1 MAQLFP
7 EWSNRVPR
15 LLLVGSVLLI
25 TSIVFFFWHFGSHDF
40 LEVGYAPKQPIDY
53 SHRLHAG
60 ELGLDCRYC
69 HASVEV
75 SAVAS
80 IPSTQTCMNC
90 HTQIKTDSEKLALLR
105 ESWLEGTAIEWV
117 KVHDLPDY
125 VHFNHSAHVNV
136 GVGCASCH
144 GRVDRMEVVMQA
156 EPMSMGWCLDCH
168 NNPGPSL
175 RPLDQVTN
183 MSWVAPV
190 NQFELAA
197 EIISKK
203 NIAPPIYCNA
213 CHY

>member
-15 LLLVGSVLLI
+15 FVLVGSVLLV
-25 TSIVFFFWHFGSHDF
+25 TSIVFFFYHFGSHQY
-40 LEVGYAPKQPIDY
+40 LEVGYSPKQPIDY

-60 ELGLDCRYC
+60 QLGIDCRYC

-80 IPSTQTCMNC
+80 VPSTQTCMNC
-90 HTQIKTDSEKLALLR
+90 HAQVKPDSPKLAVLR
-105 ESWLEGTAIEWV
+105 ESWENGTPIEWV

-125 VHFNHSAHVNV
+125 VHFDHSAHVNV

-156 EPMSMGWCLDCH
+156 EPMNMGWCLDCH
-168 NNPGPSL
+168 NNPGPNL
-175 RPLDQVTN
+175 RPVDQVTN
-183 MSWVAPV
+183 MSWVAPT

-203 NIAPPIYCNA
+203 NIAPPVYCNA

>member
-15 LLLVGSVLLI
+15 LLLVGFVLLI
-25 TSIVFFFWHFGSHDF
+25 TSIVFFFWHFGSHEF
-40 LEVGYAPKQPIDY
+40 LEVGYAPQQPIDY

-90 HTQIKTDSEKLALLR
+90 HTQVLPESDKLALLR

-125 VHFNHSAHVNV
+125 VQFNHSSHVNV
-136 GVGCASCH
+136 GVGCATCH

-168 NNPGPSL
+168 NNPGPNL

>member
-15 LLLVGSVLLI
+15 TLLVGSVFLV
-25 TSIVFFFWHFGSHDF
+25 TAVVFFFWHFGSHDY

-60 ELGLDCRYC
+60 QLGIDCRYC
-69 HASVEV
+69 HASVEN

-90 HTQIKTDSEKLALLR
+90 HAQIKVDSPKLALLH
-105 ESWLEGTAIEWV
+105 ESWETGAPIEWV
-117 KVHDLPDY
+117 KVHDLPQY
-125 VHFNHSAHVNV
+125 AHFNHSAHVNV
-136 GVGCASCH
+136 GVGCESCH
-144 GRVDRMEVVMQA
+144 GRIDRMEVVMQA

-168 NNPGPSL
+168 NNPGPYL
-175 RPLDQVTN
+175 RPVDQVTT
-183 MSWVAPV
+183 MGWVTPP
-190 NQFELAA
+190 NQFELAT
-197 EIISKK
+197 EIIARK

>member
-90 HTQIKTDSEKLALLR
+90 HTQVLPESEKLALLR
-105 ESWLEGTAIEWV
+105 ESWIEGTAIEWV

-125 VHFNHSAHVNV
+125 VQFNHSSHVNV

-203 NIAPPIYCNA
+203 NIAPPVYCNA

>member
-1 MAQLFP
+1 MSQLFP
-7 EWSNRVPR
+7 EWSNRIPR

-25 TSIVFFFWHFGSHDF
+25 TSIVFFFWHFGSHDY

-80 IPSTQTCMNC
+80 IPSTQTCMSC

-125 VHFNHSAHVNV
+125 VQFNHSSHVNV

-197 EIISKK
+197 DIISKK

>member
-40 LEVGYAPKQPIDY
+40 LEVGYAPQQPIDY

-69 HASVEV
+69 HASVDV

-90 HTQIKTDSEKLALLR
+90 HTQVLPESDKLALLR
-105 ESWLEGTAIEWV
+105 ESWNEGTAIEWV

-125 VHFNHSAHVNV
+125 VQFNHSAHVNV
-136 GVGCASCH
+136 GVGCATCH

-168 NNPGPSL
+168 NNPGPNL

>member
-25 TSIVFFFWHFGSHDF
+25 TSIVFFFWHFGSHEF
-40 LEVGYAPKQPIDY
+40 LEVGYAPQQPIDY

-90 HTQIKTDSEKLALLR
+90 HTQVLPESDKLALLR
-105 ESWLEGTAIEWV
+105 ESWTEGTAIEWV

-125 VHFNHSAHVNV
+125 VQFNHSSHVNV
-136 GVGCASCH
+136 GVGCSSCH

-197 EIISKK
+197 DIISKK